1 MAIYR
6 AYLINNVLTWLK
18 ISEQYV
24 PPSSGTGLAPS
35 TTLAPSDTLA
45 PKA

>member
-1 MAIYR
+1 VAVYR
-6 AYLINNVLTWLK
+6 AYLINSVLTWLK

-24 PPSSGTGLAPS
+24 PVSTGTGLAPS